1 MKVFRLLTEVV
12 GLTKARRSQH
22 LHGYCMPG
30 HCEARDLQVV
40 VVQSLS
46 YVQLFVTPWTA
57 AYQAPLPSTISQ
69 SLLKFMLIESVMLSK
84 HHPLLPPFPFAF
96 DLSPNQCFSQ

>member
-1 MKVFRLLTEVV
+1 MGSDIRCF
-12 GLTKARRSQH
+12 
-22 LHGYCMPG
+22 
-30 HCEARDLQVV
+30 V

-46 YVQLFVTPWTA
+46 GVQLFVTSWTA
-57 AYQAPLPSTISQ
+57 AYQAPLPSTIFQ

-84 HHPLLPPFPFAF
+84 HHPLLPPTPFAF